1 MSDITKE
8 LEELLKPMNVPSFR
22 KEIDK
27 VNLKWLSKNLAREN
41 RDHPNYL
48 RAMELIHTS
57 LDQKLYKH

>member
-1 MSDITKE
+1 
-8 LEELLKPMNVPSFR
+8 MNVPSFR

-41 RDHPNYL
+41 RDHPNYI

>member
-1 MSDITKE
+1 MNSIITE
-8 LEELLKPMNVPSFR
+8 LETLLKPMNVPSFR

-27 VNLKWLSKNLAREN
+27 INLKWLAKNLAREN
-41 RDHPNYL
+41 VNHPNYI

>member
-48 RAMELIHTS
+48 RAKVLIQES
-57 LDQKLYKH
+57 LERKLYTH

>member
-1 MSDITKE
+1 MNSITTE
-8 LEELLKPMNVPSFR
+8 LEALLKPMNVPSFR

-27 VNLKWLSKNLAREN
+27 INLKWLAKNLAREN
-41 RDHPNYL
+41 MDHSNYI